1 MVSLRSLLRV
11 QRTFNGTFLLELHRI
26 YLMFLKCYV
35 AAKNPQDSD
44 ENGCLV
50 FSGLLLIL

>member
-26 YLMFLKCYV
+26 YLTFLKCYV

-50 FSGLLLIL
+50 FSGLLIL